1 MNQEPVR
8 LALIG
13 AGEIGGR
20 HLKLMAAEPDCR
32 LVAIADP
39 SPRAE
44 AIAEKVGCSYYQRY
58 EEMLEGEHPEG
69 AIVAAPTPL
78 HAPIGVACAK
88 RGVHMLME
96 KPVTDTVEAGHDL
109 IKAAN
114 DARVQIAVGHHRRFD
129 PAVKA
134 AQAIIAS
141 GEIGRLV
148 GISGIWATR
157 KHDEY
162 YSADWR
168 RQPGG
173 GPILINL
180 IHDID
185 MLRFCCGEIESVYA
199 ETRNVERGL
208 QVEDSGAVMLRF
220 RSGPI
225 ATITFSDTTPSP
237 WGWERA
243 SGDNPRTPG
252 IPENCFRFFGT
263 EASFEFPN
271 IAVWRNPPPAEPSW
285 LQPVRKV
292 ARPLPQRAA
301 LAEQLKHL
309 CQVVRGEAEP
319 RVSAVDGLATLAA
332 TVALLESASRKQP
345 VEPVFSLDS

>member
-1 MNQEPVR
+1 MNQEPVS
-8 LALIG
+8 LVLIG

-20 HLKLMAAEPDCR
+20 HLKLVVGEPGCR

-39 SPRAE
+39 APQAE
-44 AIAEKVGCSYYQRY
+44 AVAREAGCSYYERY
-58 EEMLEGEHPEG
+58 EEMLDGEQPEG

-78 HAPIGVACAK
+78 HEPIGIACAK
-88 RGVHMLME
+88 RGIHMLME
-96 KPVTDTVEAGHDL
+96 KPVTDTVEAGHNL
-109 IKAAN
+109 IKAAG

-129 PAVKA
+129 PAVQA
-134 AQAIIAS
+134 ARAIIAS

-148 GISGIWATR
+148 GVSGIWATR
-157 KHDEY
+157 KHNDY
-162 YSADWR
+162 YEADWR

-173 GPILINL
+173 GPVLINL

-199 ETRNVERGL
+199 ETRNAERGL

-220 RSGPI
+220 RSGAI
-225 ATITFSDTTPSP
+225 ATITFSDATPSP

-252 IPENCFRFFGT
+252 IPENCFRFFGA

-271 IAVWRNPPPAEPSW
+271 IAIWRNPPPAEPSW
-285 LQPVRKV
+285 LQPIEK
-292 ARPLPQRAA
+292 ATRPLPQRAA
-301 LAEQLKHL
+301 LAKQLKHF
-309 CQVVRGEAEP
+309 CQVVRGEVEP

-332 TVALLESASRKQP
+332 TAALLESARQKQP
-345 VEPVFSLDS
+345 VQPAFSLDG